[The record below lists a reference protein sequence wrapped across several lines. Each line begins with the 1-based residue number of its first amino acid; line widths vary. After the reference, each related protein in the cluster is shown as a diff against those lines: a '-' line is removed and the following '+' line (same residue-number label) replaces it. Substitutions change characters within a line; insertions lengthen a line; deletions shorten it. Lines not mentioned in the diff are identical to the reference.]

1 MKLTN
6 PVGREVMTGVEANYD
21 LRACMCA
28 SGFATTRLSGS
39 SNNCSRCGCN
49 CNGNYSSNDS
59 VARNARR
66 AS

>member
-28 SGFATTRLSGS
+28 SGFATTSTA
-39 SNNCSRCGCN
+39 NNK
-49 CNGNYSSNDS
+49 
-59 VARNARR
+59 
-66 AS
+66 